1 MCGIAGFIYQ
11 NKNNK
16 AEEKLLKEMLSLIVH
31 RGPDEDGVYID
42 DNVALGMRRL
52 NIIDLNTG
60 SQPIFNKN
68 KDRVIVYNGEFYKF
82 NNYREKLKNKYD
94 FKTKTDTEVIL
105 YLYEEYGEEFVNKLN
120 GMYAVSIYDKRDD
133 KLILVRDRV
142 GIKPLYYTLTA
153 KGTLVFGS
161 ELKTILKHPEVKRE
175 VSPQALEYFLT
186 LEYIPAPLSIFKNIK
201 KLPQAHYLVYSNG
214 KIRLQRYWRIK
225 PETIKGDESQYI
237 ETLDKLFESSVKE
250 RLISDVPL
258 GAFLSGGVDSSSVVG
273 KMRKIGVEPLLT
285 FSIGFKEK
293 SYNEL
298 PFSEKVAKIFK
309 TKHYTEYVTP
319 DIISL
324 IKKLIVYMDD
334 PIGDFSI
341 FPTYLV
347 SEITRKKVTVSLS
360 GDGGDELF
368 AGYEHY
374 IAQKI
379 GNILD
384 KIPLSKIPF
393 KIMPYFFPPSKTK
406 KGFVNRV
413 RRFGKGI
420 GLSSGLRHFRWMV
433 FLTLEQKRRLFSD
446 NIKKELDLSREINER
461 EPLKEIFDYAKKFDS
476 INGELYIDFNTYL
489 VDNILVKVDRMSMA
503 TSLEARVPILDHE
516 LVEYAFKIPGKYK
529 LKGLTTKDIFKKA
542 ALKML
547 PKEIVY
553 REKQGFS
560 IPIKN
565 WLKNELKPM
574 LLKTLS
580 EENIMRTGFF
590 NYSEVKR
597 YTEEHLAGK
606 DNHSHILWG
615 LLLFHI
621 WYGYFVSEDK
631 KWIEEIL

>member
-1 MCGIAGFIYQ
+1 MCGIAGFIY
-11 NKNNK
+11 KDRGRE
-16 AEEKLLKEMLSLIVH
+16 AEEKLLKSMLSLIIH
-31 RGPDEDGVYID
+31 RGPDEDGIFISN
-42 DNVALGMRRL
+42 NVALGMRRL

-60 SQPIFNKN
+60 SQPIFNKR

-82 NNYREKLKNKYD
+82 NQYREKLMEKYD
-94 FKTKTDTEVIL
+94 FYTKTDTEVIL
-105 YLYEEYGEEFVNKLN
+105 YLYEEYGEEFVKKLN
-120 GMYAVSIYDKRDD
+120 GMYAFSIYDKKED

-142 GIKPLYYTLTA
+142 GIKPLYYTLTS

-161 ELKTILKHPEVKRE
+161 ELKTILLHPEVKRE
-175 VSPQALEYFLT
+175 VEPQSLEYFLT

-214 KIRLQRYWRIK
+214 EIKIKRYWKIK
-225 PETIKGDESQYI
+225 PEKIKADENEYL
-237 ETLDKLFESSVKE
+237 ENLDKLFEESVKE

-273 KMRKIGVEPLLT
+273 KMRKIGVDPLMT
-285 FSIGFKEK
+285 FSIGFREK

-298 PFSEKVAKIFK
+298 PFSEKVAKIFN
-309 TKHYTEYVTP
+309 TDHYTEYVTP

-324 IKKLIVYMDD
+324 IKKLIVFMDD

-379 GNILD
+379 GSILD
-384 KIPLSKIPF
+384 KIPFSKIPF
-393 KIMPYFFPPSKTK
+393 KIMPMIFPPSKTK
-406 KGFVNRV
+406 KGFVNRI
-413 RRFGKGI
+413 RRFSKGLN
-420 GLSSGLRHFRWMV
+420 LSSGLRHFRWMV
-433 FLTLEQKRRLFSD
+433 FLTLSQKRKLFSD
-446 NIKKELDLSREINER
+446 KIKNEIDLSKEINER
-461 EPLKEIFDYAKKFDS
+461 EPLKPIFDYAKNFDD

-503 TSLEARVPILDHE
+503 TSLEARVPILDHK

-529 LKGLTTKDIFKKA
+529 LKGFTTKDIFKKN

-565 WLKNELKPM
+565 WLKNELRPI

-580 EENIMRTGFF
+580 EENVEKNGFF
-590 NYSEVKR
+590 NYAEIER
-597 YTEEHLAGK
+597 YINEHLSGK

-621 WYGYFVSEDK
+621 WYDYFVTEDK
-631 KWIEEIL
+631 KWIEEIF